1 MVNCESMLTSALVL
15 RASADQF
22 QSPHRSEK
30 LRQVKKDE
38 KQLAKMM
45 ESSPGG
51 WQEAERVARENWETA
66 CRENPS
72 ETTSNTTTTS
82 SSLTNSTTSLSP
94 SSPQHL
100 SPTLKSEVAEEEISV
115 LRHRQSSARRH
126 EPLSVTETAKKSN
139 VPREGIETLTW
150 HPKEEIS
157 KLAISIAEEKEFL
170 TSSGPQANE
179 FPNNVGF
186 ANFIDYLLIPTLVY
200 ELEYPRTK
208 TYVLSSLSVLG
219 QEIRLL
225 NRCEDGTGFD
235 PCISLRK

>member
-1 MVNCESMLTSALVL
+1 
-15 RASADQF
+15 
-22 QSPHRSEK
+22 
-30 LRQVKKDE
+30 
-38 KQLAKMM
+38 MM

-94 SSPQHL
+94 SSPPHL

-115 LRHRQSSARRH
+115 LRHRHSTARRH
-126 EPLSVTETAKKSN
+126 EPLSATETAKKSN